1 MEMTLILYFVE
12 LLIEHFKGN
21 HSFKNQSMKNLH
33 FISIIAVILGSLIIG
48 VITMQ
53 GYSKHIV
60 VISITLLIINILVFS
75 LYDNL
80 LQSEQ
85 LWYENELLERQ
96 NDAYNNQ
103 IQIWEENKK
112 ATQILRHD
120 MKNHIIDMEISLK
133 NGEYDRVATYM
144 KDLRQSL
151 DIKDEFVKS
160 GNVAVDSIVNYKLKE
175 IQSLTDNV
183 ICSINIPEQIFIKR
197 FDLNIILGNL
207 LDNSIEALKKC
218 DEERR
223 FFDCKVTYNQGM
235 IKIVIENT
243 YNGVL
248 NTDRGQLKTT
258 KKDAT
263 LHGLGIDSVKNT
275 IQKYNGVIEFS
286 YDDESFKVETIL
298 CSKVI
303 LNSKL

>member
-1 MEMTLILYFVE
+1 
-12 LLIEHFKGN
+12 
-21 HSFKNQSMKNLH
+21 MKNLH